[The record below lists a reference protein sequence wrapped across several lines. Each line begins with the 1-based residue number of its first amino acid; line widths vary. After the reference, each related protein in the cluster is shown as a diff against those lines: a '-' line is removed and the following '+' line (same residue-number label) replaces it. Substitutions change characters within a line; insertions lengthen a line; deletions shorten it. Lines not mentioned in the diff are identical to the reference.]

1 MSSDAEILAPRDRLG
16 EVGLSLNT
24 GFQLGNSVGIA
35 PAARRGHSAGAAAV
49 SECGGSSITITR
61 GIITMASTQESTRPI
76 PLIGQAVGQA
86 QASLTRIL
94 IGILA
99 ESGTSYQTYLGLQRL
114 TALGGEATR
123 DAYERDLSDW
133 LELDGTAAARLAD
146 DLAAAGL
153 AAAEGGAIRLTA
165 QGRGLREGVL
175 AASAKITGPVLATI
189 DRGDLET
196 TVRTLDEI
204 TRRARGIPARRA
216 TTEDNR

>member
-1 MSSDAEILAPRDRLG
+1 
-16 EVGLSLNT
+16 
-24 GFQLGNSVGIA
+24 
-35 PAARRGHSAGAAAV
+35 
-49 SECGGSSITITR
+49 
-61 GIITMASTQESTRPI
+61 MASTQESTRPI

-94 IGILA
+94 IGTLA

-146 DLAAAGL
+146 DLTAAGL

-175 AASAKITGPVLATI
+175 AASAKITGPMLATI